1 MDNATVGKW
10 IKGAKQ
16 ESLRIGR
23 SWLMSDGK
31 ELKVIT
37 TKKMGEYYRN
47 AEGFWVAAIYENGNK
62 VEA

>member
-1 MDNATVGKW
+1 MNNATVE
-10 IKGAKQ
+10 KGVKVAKQ

-23 SWLMSDGK
+23 CWLMSDGK

-37 TKKMGEYYRN
+37 TKKMVEYYRN
-47 AEGFWVAAIYENGNK
+47 AEGYWVAAIYEGGSK